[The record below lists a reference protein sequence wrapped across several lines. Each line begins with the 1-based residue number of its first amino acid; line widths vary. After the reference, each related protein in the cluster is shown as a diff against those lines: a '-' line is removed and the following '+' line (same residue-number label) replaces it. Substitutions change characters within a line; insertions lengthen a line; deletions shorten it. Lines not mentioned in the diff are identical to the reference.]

1 MRWRAWFVAAAAALV
16 LVASAV
22 SALAQFG
29 WGYPNYY
36 QPSQPYYP
44 NNPWYAPR
52 GAPEYV
58 QPRRRSRTQVR
69 PPQSRSYAEPRR
81 PSRIKVAP
89 PRARV
94 ARPRP
99 QPDAKPEV
107 TYVEPA
113 MHVAVFGDQLAESVA
128 DGLEAA
134 FEDVDDIL
142 VVQDTKTEGAIARP
156 GQDWPKII
164 QDFLEEDKKVAF
176 VVLMF
181 GANER
186 QPIEEA
192 EVSHEPFSGRWTELY
207 RHRLEAVFRILN
219 ERRVP
224 FVWVGA
230 PPMKDDRFSADVL
243 SLNERVRAA
252 VQSAGGAFVDIWAGF
267 VDDKNAYVASG
278 PDVDGKV
285 TRLRASNGV
294 NFTEAGGRKA
304 AHFAEAELKRL
315 IAARAGTSTAN
326 PAPGT
331 PGTEAATPAEGVAS
345 ASVPSGPPKPKP
357 VEGPVLPLTNPPL
370 KAPGATLATGSI
382 PLEGDP
388 VVSRALRDGIAPPA
402 RPGRADE
409 FRWPVR

>member
-1 MRWRAWFVAAAAALV
+1 MRVRAWGVIVAASLL

-22 SALAQFG
+22 SAFAQFG
-29 WGYPNYY
+29 WAYPNYY
-36 QPSQPYYP
+36 YPSQPYYP
-44 NNPWYAPR
+44 SNPWYGPR

-69 PPQSRSYAEPRR
+69 PPPTRSYAEPRR
-81 PSRIKVAP
+81 RIKVAP

-94 ARPRP
+94 ARPTPRP
-99 QPDAKPEV
+99 EVKPEV

-128 DGLEAA
+128 DGLEEA
-134 FEDVDDIL
+134 FEDADDIL
-142 VVQDTKTEGAIARP
+142 VVQDTKPDGAIAKAA
-156 GQDWPKII
+156 QDWPKTI
-164 QDFLEEDKKVAF
+164 QDFLDEDKKVAF

-181 GANER
+181 AANER
-186 QPIEEA
+186 QPILDGA
-192 EVSHEPFSGRWTELY
+192 VSHEPLSERWKELY
-207 RHRLEAVFRILN
+207 RERLASVFRIFN
-219 ERRVP
+219 DRQIP
-224 FVWVGA
+224 FVWLGA
-230 PPMKDDRFSADVL
+230 PPMKDERFSADAL
-243 SLNERVRAA
+243 DLNEIVQGA
-252 VQSAGGAFVDIWAGF
+252 VQKAGGTFVDIWAGF
-267 VDDKNAYVASG
+267 VDDKNRYAASG
-278 PDVDGKV
+278 PDIEGKV

-304 AHFAEAELKRL
+304 AHFAQVELKRL

-388 VVSRALRDGIAPPA
+388 LVSRALRDGIAPPA

>member
-1 MRWRAWFVAAAAALV
+1 MMKLRGWAVIIAASLLLVGSAA
-16 LVASAV
+16 

-29 WGYPNYY
+29 WAYPNYY
-36 QPSQPYYP
+36 YPSQPYYP

-52 GAPEYV
+52 GAPEYA
-58 QPRRRSRTQVR
+58 QPRRRSRSQVR
-69 PPQSRSYAEPRR
+69 PAQPRSYAEPRR
-81 PSRIKVAP
+81 PRRVKVAP
-89 PRARV
+89 S
-94 ARPRP
+94 RPRP
-99 QPDAKPEV
+99 ARTTPEPEV

-113 MHVAVFGDQLAESVA
+113 MHVAVFGDQLAELVA
-128 DGLEAA
+128 DGLEEA

-142 VVQDTKTEGAIARP
+142 VVQDTKPDGTLLKAD
-156 GQDWPKII
+156 QDWPKII

-186 QPIEEA
+186 QPIRDG
-192 EVSHEPFSGRWTELY
+192 EVSHEPLSDRWKQLY
-207 RHRLEAVFRILN
+207 RERLAGLFRMLN
-219 ERRVP
+219 DRRIP

-230 PPMKDDRFSADVL
+230 PPMKDERFSVDVL
-243 SLNERVRAA
+243 NLNDVVQTA
-252 VQSAGGAFVDIWAGF
+252 VQKAGGTFVDIWAGF
-267 VDDKNAYVASG
+267 VNDKNAYVVSG
-278 PDVDGKV
+278 PDVEGKV

-331 PGTEAATPAEGVAS
+331 PGTEAATPAEGVES

-357 VEGPVLPLTNPPL
+357 VEGPVLPLTNPPV
-370 KAPGATLATGSI
+370 KAPGATLATGSVR
-382 PLEGDP
+382 LDGDP
-388 VVSRALRDGIAPPA
+388 VANRALRDGIAPPP

-409 FRWPVR
+409 FKWPMQ